1 MSRDPETIMRSLVV
15 RDLIGTGKRTD
26 GRSLGQMR
34 PFTVETGVI
43 AQADGSARVRLGGT
57 ELVVGVKL
65 MPTGPYPDHPDEGVI
80 HTALQLLPIASPSF
94 DGDMAVEA
102 TEIARVVDRGIRHS
116 GMIDMKGLCISPGER
131 VWGLYLDIHV
141 LDHDGNL
148 FDASTLGIALSMK
161 GMAFPNSRFGM
172 GEDVPVPLGE
182 MPVTLTFAKVAGEL
196 ILDPT
201 AEEEGVS
208 DGRITMSLDSR
219 GWVRALQLGGCGHF
233 TPEEVKRAYRLAMSS
248 AEVVRGSLR

>member
-1 MSRDPETIMRSLVV
+1 MSQDPETIMRSLMV
-15 RDLIGTGKRTD
+15 RDLISTGRRRD
-26 GRSLGQMR
+26 NRSLGQMR
-34 PFTVETGVI
+34 PLVVETGVI

-57 ELVVGVKL
+57 ELVVGAKL
-65 MPTGPYPDHPDEGVI
+65 MPASPYPDHPDEGVI
-80 HTALQLLPIASPSF
+80 HTGLQLSKIASSSF
-94 DGDMAVEA
+94 DGDMDAEA

-116 GMIDMKGLCISPGER
+116 GMIDMKSLCISPGER

-148 FDASTLGIALSMK
+148 FDASTLGIVLSMR
-161 GMAFPNSRFGM
+161 GLVFPNSRFGM
-172 GEDVPVPLGE
+172 GEDRPVPLGE

-208 DGRITMSLDSR
+208 DGRITMTIDPR
-219 GWVRALQLGGCGHF
+219 GWVRAVQLGGCGHF
-233 TPEEVKRAYRLAMSS
+233 TPEEVKRAYRLARSS
-248 AEVVRGSLR
+248 ADAVRGSLR

>member
-1 MSRDPETIMRSLVV
+1 MSRDPETIMRSQMV
-15 RDLIGTGKRTD
+15 RDLIGTGRRRD
-26 GRSLGQMR
+26 HRSLGQMR
-34 PFTVETGVI
+34 PLVVETGII

-65 MPTGPYPDHPDEGVI
+65 MPANPYPDHPDEGVM
-80 HTALQLLPIASPSF
+80 HTGIRLSPLASPSF
-94 DGDMAVEA
+94 DRDLDVEA

-116 GMIDMKGLCISPGER
+116 GMIDMKRLCISPGER

-148 FDASTLGIALSMK
+148 FDASTLGIVLSLR
-161 GMAFPNSRFGM
+161 GLAFPNSRFGM
-172 GEDVPVPLGE
+172 GEDSPVPLGE

-208 DGRITMSLDSR
+208 DGRITMTIDPR
-219 GWVRALQLGGCGHF
+219 GWVRAVQLGGCGHF
-233 TPEEVKRAYRLAMSS
+233 TPEEVKRAHQLARSS